1 MDDFL
6 ASRLLKKEKKESK
19 EKKIIDKEKKKKIIE
34 AGGLEVTKT
43 DIKDGTKESEVFIS
57 PNQFMVDNMVQQLEE
72 SQNKYQELQEQYLQT
87 KKSLEAFENM
97 LPQFKKWI
105 NMLTLMLGEG
115 QDTLHLLKDQV
126 EEFTRLNEKEEKKEK

>member
-19 EKKIIDKEKKKKIIE
+19 EKKIVNKEKDKKIIE

-43 DIKDGTKESEVFIS
+43 DIKEGTKESEVFVS

-72 SQNKYQELQEQYLQT
+72 SQNKYQKLQEQYLET
-87 KKSLEAFENM
+87 KKSLETFENM

-115 QDTLHLLKDQV
+115 QDTLHLLKMQV
-126 EEFTRLNEKEEKKEK
+126 EEFTRLNEKEEK

>member
-19 EKKIIDKEKKKKIIE
+19 EKKIVNKEKEKKIIE
-34 AGGLEVTKT
+34 DGGLEVTKT
-43 DIKDGTKESEVFIS
+43 DIKEGTKESEVFIS
-57 PNQFMVDNMVQQLEE
+57 PNQFMVDNMVQQLEQ
-72 SQNKYQELQEQYLQT
+72 SQNKYQKLQEQYLET
-87 KKSLEAFENM
+87 KKSLETFENM

-115 QDTLHLLKDQV
+115 QDTLHLLKMQV
-126 EEFTRLNEKEEKKEK
+126 EEFTRLNEKEEK